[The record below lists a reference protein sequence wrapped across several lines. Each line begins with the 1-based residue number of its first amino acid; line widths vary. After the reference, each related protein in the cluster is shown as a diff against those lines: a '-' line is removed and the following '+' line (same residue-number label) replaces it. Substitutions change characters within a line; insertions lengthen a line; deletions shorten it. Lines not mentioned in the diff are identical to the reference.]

1 MNFVLILHLHH
12 LLTDSTIFRID
23 LTNLARYKEIKR
35 CSILFRNTMP
45 VIDLQKK
52 RIIVRRFYTQTY
64 VNSMLNRMWF
74 RILREKRIGTR
85 VLSRSYT
92 FVNYCSF
99 IFFRIY
105 ENIFVCTLNTTICIF
120 VIFVLRNSKR
130 RQYFLHS

>member
-64 VNSMLNRMWF
+64 VNSMLNRM
-74 RILREKRIGTR
+74 
-85 VLSRSYT
+85 
-92 FVNYCSF
+92 
-99 IFFRIY
+99 
-105 ENIFVCTLNTTICIF
+105 
-120 VIFVLRNSKR
+120 
-130 RQYFLHS
+130 